1 MKILIAGGGIAG
13 LTAALC
19 FAEDGHDV
27 TVLEQAAAFGEV
39 GAGLQIGPN
48 GMRVMQALGLEAE
61 LRRTAFEPERI
72 EMRFGESG
80 KTIFTIPL
88 KDKAIDRWGA
98 PYLHIHRADLIS
110 IFENACNTAPNIEVR
125 FNTQLQS
132 VEQTPTG
139 VTVHLSGGD
148 VDNADLLVGAD
159 GIHSVVQA
167 HIVGPYVPRFTGCI
181 AWRGVVPASKLTAH
195 PPPPTACAWV
205 GRGKHAVTYY
215 LRGGELVNLVGV
227 IERDDWRE
235 EGWSIEGKKEELRA
249 EFEGWDPVIGDIIEQ
264 GDSFFRWA
272 LFDRPSLRRWVD
284 GRVCVLGDAAHPML
298 PFVAQGAVMAM
309 EDAWMLKSCLKGA
322 RSTVEALKTYQARRH
337 ARATHVQALSRKN
350 ATTFHH
356 RNPMKRL
363 MTYGP
368 MWLAGNILP
377 EIVHQRMDWIYGY
390 DVTA

>member
-1 MKILIAGGGIAG
+1 M
-13 LTAALC
+13 
-19 FAEDGHDV
+19 
-27 TVLEQAAAFGEV
+27 
-39 GAGLQIGPN
+39 
-48 GMRVMQALGLEAE
+48 
-61 LRRTAFEPERI
+61 
-72 EMRFGESG
+72 
-80 KTIFTIPL
+80 
-88 KDKAIDRWGA
+88 
-98 PYLHIHRADLIS
+98 
-110 IFENACNTAPNIEVR
+110 
-125 FNTQLQS
+125 
-132 VEQTPTG
+132 
-139 VTVHLSGGD
+139 
-148 VDNADLLVGAD
+148 DNADLLVGAD
-159 GIHSVVQA
+159 GIHSVVQE

-249 EFEGWDPVIGDIIEQ
+249 EFQGWDPVIGDIIEQ
-264 GDSFFRWA
+264 GESFFRWA
-272 LFDRPSLRRWVD
+272 LFDRPPLRRWVD
-284 GRVCVLGDAAHPML
+284 GRMCVLGDAAHPML

-309 EDAWMLKSCLKGA
+309 EDAWMLKSCLKA
-322 RSTVEALKTYQARRH
+322 SRSVVEALKIYQARRH
-337 ARATHVQALSRKN
+337 ARATHVQALSRQN

-356 RNPMKRL
+356 RNPVKRL